1 MSSYVVAFR
10 ARPDR
15 AAVPG
20 EDQEW
25 AGWFAR
31 LGPAITDPG
40 NRVGA
45 TRTLPAP
52 ADSGSDRGDA
62 AGRVLT
68 GYLVITAADLDA
80 AAVLAGGC
88 PGLAHDVQVEV
99 AEVVGS

>member
-15 AAVPG
+15 TPAAG
-20 EDQEW
+20 EDQQW
-25 AGWFAR
+25 GAWFGR

-45 TRTLPAP
+45 TRTLPA
-52 ADSGSDRGDA
+52 DSGTDGQ
-62 AGRVLT
+62 VLT
-68 GYLVITAADLDA
+68 GYMVITAHNLDTA
-80 AAVLAGGC
+80 AALAAGC

-99 AEVVGS
+99 AEVLGS